1 MHECAVTRALEAQNR
16 EREAMVEDE
25 TPYAKYQR
33 VTEEQAKEA
42 FSEHVIKE
50 KGDRRWVIAKKYED
64 GSWCGFYLTEI
75 IVGVGGTLIAHGDI
89 DASIFS
95 CFGKYDD
102 PLQVVRWVAN
112 SGVANYLVSKATI
125 GMTTQ
130 HTEGMTKRFDA
141 DVAIWEMEDR
151 IKDRLAEIE
160 EDVDED
166 MDEIDDHE
174 IAAWRRAIRA
184 VGGDAWEMVR
194 LQLYDDLI
202 DAGCSD
208 VGEMIWDIGLVPA
221 SRIYYAQAA
230 CRRLLE
236 LLDAEKQPCP
246 ECHMV
251 GQHKL
256 QCGQRTDGQLKI
268 PMKLEKEE
276 S

>member
-16 EREAMVEDE
+16 EREATVGEE

-33 VTEEQAKEA
+33 VTEEQAAEA
-42 FSEHVIKE
+42 FSEHVIKDSGE
-50 KGDRRWVIAKKYED
+50 GRWVIAKKYED

-75 IVGVGGTLIAHGDI
+75 IVGVNGTLIAHGDI

-160 EDVDED
+160 EDADD
-166 MDEIDDHE
+166 DLDEIDDEE

-184 VGGDAWEMVR
+184 VGGDPWEMVR
-194 LQLYDDLI
+194 WELYDDLCR
-202 DAGCSD
+202 AGCSD

-221 SRIYYAQAA
+221 SRGS
-230 CRRLLE
+230 RRRSRSRRS
-236 LLDAEKQPCP
+236 PP
-246 ECHMV
+246 
-251 GQHKL
+251 GP
-256 QCGQRTDGQLKI
+256 QRR
-268 PMKLEKEE
+268 
-276 S
+276 